1 MSGLRNVRSSKRPV
15 AKKIIHLDS
24 VLLYK
29 GGGEGI
35 LLHVLWV
42 DRNLVPLLKVN
53 LGEHRASGCL
63 GGEV

>member
-1 MSGLRNVRSSKRPV
+1 MSGLQNVMSSKRPV

-42 DRNLVPLLKVN
+42 DRNLVVPLLKVD
-53 LGEHRASGCL
+53 LGEHRASG
-63 GGEV
+63 